1 MAGAGRQFTAVIRN
15 AGASAG
21 AFTLSATTT
30 AGAIRDLPPGALPL
44 EAGAS
49 ATATFTVDV
58 PATAREGGVVD
69 VRVTVTSTADAAL
82 YNTAS
87 TTLEVAHGDDID
99 GDSVANAVD
108 NCPAMPNADQIDSD
122 ADGVGDAC
130 SASSLPRLQRHSGLR
145 RRPRIPGP
153 KFTVS
158 ATNDS
163 GGEITFAVVSGPCV
177 QVGGADF
184 AATGSGTCVVMA
196 TSAATSSRLW
206 SSAVQSIVI
215 SAPSTLAFAGL
226 EAPWA
231 PPGPGTYN
239 GLTFTSGRVFKVK
252 STLPVKWG
260 YTNAGV
266 RIDSG
271 SSRPQVNVYGPLAAC
286 ADLDGTGSDTVAA
299 YDTPGAS
306 TIRLRHGGT
315 NVAPE
320 HQALGAAVPQRP
332 LLFHSDHRPG
342 DRRHKPGLPDQ
353 DEVAA
358 EQPRESA
365 ASLITA
371 PGHTRRVACPGASC
385 SGRRLRG

>member
-1 MAGAGRQFTAVIRN
+1 M
-15 AGASAG
+15 
-21 AFTLSATTT
+21 
-30 AGAIRDLPPGALPL
+30 
-44 EAGAS
+44 
-49 ATATFTVDV
+49 
-58 PATAREGGVVD
+58 VD

-99 GDSVANAVD
+99 GDGVANAVD
-108 NCPAMPNADQIDSD
+108 NCPAVPNADQIDSD

-130 SASSLPRLQRHSGLR
+130 SASSLPSSTTTFG
-145 RRPRIPGP
+145 PAPSPTYPGP
-153 KFTVS
+153 EFAVS

-177 QVGGADF
+177 QVGGATF

-226 EAPWA
+226 ETPWA

-239 GLTFTSGRVFKVK
+239 GLTFTAGRVFKVK

-286 ADLDGTGSDTVAA
+286 ADLDGTGSDTVAS

-306 TIRLRHGGT
+306 TIQYDTTTRTWHQNIKLS
-315 NVAPE
+315 AP
-320 HQALGAAVPQRP
+320 QFL
-332 LLFHSDHRPG
+332 SDRCYFIQIVDP
-342 DRRHKPGLPDQ
+342 
-353 DEVAA
+353 
-358 EQPRESA
+358 
-365 ASLITA
+365 
-371 PGHTRRVACPGASC
+371 
-385 SGRRLRG
+385 